1 MAQQPPEFADPSEET
16 TPPVAPLP
24 SAPPPVKRPVW
35 PQRIVGA
42 IVVVAILAIAA
53 AVILP
58 RQKQKVAPTPTQPSP
73 EQVVTPTPQASEPQ
87 PPPEQV
93 TEQPAPQPQGATPT
107 APQTPMPTPAP
118 TPAPNLPNT
127 PLQNPLMNPQTA
139 QQVAEQM
146 DATEK
151 GQLVEGLHYMATYL
165 RSAQFQDPENWE
177 LLSAAMATSGL
188 SMIPGGATMGS
199 AQVISLITNA
209 KNGNE
214 AADNL
219 EKYSYNLPS
228 ALPQAL
234 KQQIAQVLA
243 TADNPDAAYTG
254 VQNAL
259 KASGIQISQVT
270 NNFLAQAIQQA
281 AAAAQ
286 GQTPMPK

>member
-1 MAQQPPEFADPSEET
+1 MTQRVPDFADPSET
-16 TPPVAPLP
+16 PTPPTPPLA
-24 SAPPPVKRPVW
+24 SAPPPVRRPVW

-53 AVILP
+53 AIILP

-73 EQVVTPTPQASEPQ
+73 AQVVTPTPQASEPQ
-87 PPPEQV
+87 PPPDQV
-93 TEQPAPQPQGATPT
+93 TPQPAPQPQGATPT
-107 APQTPMPTPAP
+107 APTPTPTPAP

-127 PLQNPLMNPQTA
+127 PQERPLMDPRTA

-151 GQLVEGLHYMATYL
+151 GQLVAGLRYMAQYL
-165 RSAQFQDPENWE
+165 RAQQFQDPENWE
-177 LLSAAMATSGL
+177 LLVAAMATSGL

-209 KNGNE
+209 KSGNE
-214 AADNL
+214 AANNL
-219 EKYSYNLPS
+219 EQYSVNLPS
-228 ALPQAL
+228 ALPQAV

-243 TADNPDAAYTG
+243 TATNPDAAYTG
-254 VQNAL
+254 VQKVL
-259 KASGIQISQVT
+259 QGSGIQISQVT
-270 NNFLAQAIQQA
+270 NNYLAQAIQQA